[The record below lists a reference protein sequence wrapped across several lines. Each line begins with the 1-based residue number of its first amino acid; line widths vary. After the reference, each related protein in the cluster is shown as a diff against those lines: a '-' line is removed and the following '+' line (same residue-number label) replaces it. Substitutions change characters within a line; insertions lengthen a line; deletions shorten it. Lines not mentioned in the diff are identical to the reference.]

1 MKNHSKQTSFVNV
14 TEIPLMCPEQ
24 FVLNL
29 QKSEIRFFLE
39 CVFRASNNFHF
50 SSDMDMTKPY
60 AILVQNFCLTN
71 GISSLTHPS
80 KWDMGKF
87 GASTNEQRRKFRKVF
102 KQVMHICN
110 VFFEKSG
117 IDPVQRVSGTFK
129 LLSDEQLKKLPQ
141 KRLFRFKKELVQRFF
156 LFNAMLACTKMNVP
170 NEFLPPG
177 MVFAWNRI
185 LFGDG
190 LTVR

>member
-1 MKNHSKQTSFVNV
+1 MKNQSKQKSFVGV
-14 TEIPLMCPEQ
+14 SEIPLTCPEQ

-39 CVFRASNNFHF
+39 CVFRAGNSFYQGQ
-50 SSDMDMTKPY
+50 DLDMTKPY
-60 AILVQNFCLTN
+60 AVLVQNFCLTN

-102 KQVMHICN
+102 KQVMHVCN

-117 IDPVQRVSGTFK
+117 IDSAQKINGTYK
-129 LLSDEQLKKLPQ
+129 LLADEQLKKIPQ
-141 KRLFRFKKELVQRFF
+141 KRLFRFKKEIVQRFF
-156 LFNAMLACTKMNVP
+156 LFNALLTCTKMNVSD
-170 NEFLPPG
+170 EFMPKG
-177 MVFAWNRI
+177 VVFAWNRM
-185 LFGDG
+185 LLGD
-190 LTVR
+190 R